1 MSTVQMA
8 LLDHRAAPEGMVA
21 EPALELHQ
29 NPSPENITAAV
40 RRMNDEHFIVLLS
53 LRADVDVLSDPDTLV
68 VEYGDGHGFM
78 IYQAAFTSNGA
89 AKAWHSRSA
98 GNVSLPSAVSF
109 NDVLRVVA
117 SYCNGA
123 SFEDLAE
130 QFPDL

>member
-1 MSTVQMA
+1 VIAAQMA
-8 LLDHRAAPEGMVA
+8 LLSHREAPEGMVA
-21 EPALELHQ
+21 EPALELQHS
-29 NPSPENITAAV
+29 PPPENITAAI

-53 LRADVDVLSDPDTLV
+53 LRADIDVLSDPDALV

-78 IYQAAFTSNGA
+78 LYQAAFINDGA

-98 GNVSLPSAVSF
+98 ENVCLPSVV
-109 NDVLRVVA
+109 NIDDVLRVVA

-123 SFEDLAE
+123 SFENLVE